1 MGGMEG
7 GGRSLHDTC
16 GGEGRTDEAGVHA
29 WVTLVCQIDTYETIT
44 HNWLR
49 KEVLNGFLDSC
60 REAISRNAAMFRK
73 DEERADNVLEVG
85 EGHTHGQRERET
97 AGRQAVMNG

>member
-1 MGGMEG
+1 M
-7 GGRSLHDTC
+7 
-16 GGEGRTDEAGVHA
+16 
-29 WVTLVCQIDTYETIT
+29 CQIDTYETIT

-85 EGHTHGQRERET
+85 GRPHARPERERQQD
-97 AGRQAVMNG
+97 GRRL